1 MIIIKFIVKIMLVLA
16 SFNSLAQSINDY
28 PPSSGLPTCAGALFF
43 LMGTA
48 DDGSSPTAKNRFE
61 SWGKQFL
68 YAARRI
74 NPNADKDAG
83 TTAGAFFN
91 IAQKEGI
98 ESAKNRAFILSKDC
112 AVYGQKYGV
121 QIK

>member
-1 MIIIKFIVKIMLVLA
+1 MMLIKFIVKIMLVLA
-16 SFNSLAQSINDY
+16 SFNSLALSINDY

-48 DDGSSPTAKNRFE
+48 DDSSPTLKNRYD
-61 SWGKQFL
+61 SYGTQFL

-74 NPNADKDAG
+74 NPNADKVAG

-91 IAQKEGI
+91 IARKEGI
-98 ESAKNRAFILSKDC
+98 ESAINKAYTLSLEC
-112 AVYGQKYGV
+112 AAYARKYGV